1 MLKHLAILW
10 LLSKPLITCA
20 LQTHSHKY
28 YKTIGRSNIDKHNC
42 LLPKSFA
49 RVSVIYAS
57 TNDDETDPSLLYR
70 PGKRAVPQ
78 GEFAYTETN
87 VRKSAETFKRIR
99 DIGGKECTNDIYVRN
114 PSSFE
119 YFYVGKVARTDGTVT
134 LNQAVSRLWNLI
146 EEHATRL
153 RPVELGREFGRV
165 EVWTAP
171 GDTEFEMSQ
180 AFATSTGG
188 SDNVEKMNLTKM
200 DKFSDGYEKVK
211 RLEVGF
217 MAEVVTNMG
226 KGFCIVRDDE
236 GKVMQ

>member
-1 MLKHLAILW
+1 MKSPAIYLPLW
-10 LLSKPLITCA
+10 LPLTTCA
-20 LQTHSHKY
+20 FQMHSKKY
-28 YKTIGRSNIDKHNC
+28 YKTGTRNDIERSNW
-42 LLPKSFA
+42 LLRKTIG
-49 RVSVIYAS
+49 VSKYYAS
-57 TNDDETDPSLLYR
+57 LNDDETDPSLLYR
-70 PGKRAVPQ
+70 PGKRAIPQ
-78 GEFAYTETN
+78 GDFAYTEAN
-87 VRKSAETFKRIR
+87 VRKSAETFKVIR
-99 DIGGKECTNDIYVRN
+99 DVGGKECTNDIYARN
-114 PSSFE
+114 PASFE

-180 AFATSTGG
+180 AFATSSGG
-188 SDNVEKMNLTKM
+188 SENAENMNLIKM
-200 DKFSDGYEKVK
+200 DRFSDGTEQVK
-211 RLEVGF
+211 TFEVGF

-226 KGFCIVRDDE
+226 KGFYIIRDDE

>member
-1 MLKHLAILW
+1 MLKSLLVVLPLW
-10 LLSKPLITCA
+10 PLTTFA
-20 LQTHSHKY
+20 FQLQSNKH
-28 YKTIGRSNIDKHNC
+28 YKTNSRNNVDRNNRLLCESHNRSFKIH
-42 LLPKSFA
+42 
-49 RVSVIYAS
+49 AS
-57 TNDDETDPSLLYR
+57 LNDDETDPSLLYR

-78 GEFAYTETN
+78 GDFAYTETN
-87 VRKSAETFKRIR
+87 VRKSAETFKHIR

-114 PSSFE
+114 PLSFE

-180 AFATSTGG
+180 AFATSSG
-188 SDNVEKMNLTKM
+188 SSENVENMNLTKM
-200 DKFSDGYEKVK
+200 DKFSDGAEKVK
-211 RLEVGF
+211 TIEVGF

-226 KGFCIVRDDE
+226 KGFCIIRDDE